1 MPGTTV
7 IMVLDADDPKRGAI
21 RIVSTQ
27 QEAARVAEDLL
38 EAGTEF
44 ERIRIFDAT
53 ELSMKVEHKPVVSLG
68 DNTVDEPAPAYEELP
83 VEELPVEPEPELEP
97 DNFVVSTPDPVEE
110 TEEPLVRNGIRFSS
124 LFKSDD
130 L

>member
-7 IMVLDADDPKRGAI
+7 VMVLDRDDPKRGAI
-21 RIVSTQ
+21 TILSTP
-27 QEAARVAEDLL
+27 QEAARVAETLL
-38 EAGTEF
+38 EAGTEL
-44 ERIRIFDAT
+44 ERIRVFDAT

-68 DNTVDEPAPAYEELP
+68 DTADDEPPPAYEEP
-83 VEELPVEPEPELEP
+83 IVEPEAELEP
-97 DNFVVSTPDPVEE
+97 EPFVVSSSDPIEE
-110 TEEPLVRNGIRFSS
+110 TSEPLVRNGIRFSS

>member
-7 IMVLDADDPKRGAI
+7 IMVLDRDDPKRGAI

-27 QEAARVAEDLL
+27 QEAARAAEDLL

-53 ELSMKVEHKPVVSLG
+53 ELTMKVEHKPVVSLG
-68 DNTVDEPAPAYEELP
+68 DTAVDEPAPAYEELP
-83 VEELPVEPEPELEP
+83 IEDLPGEPEPELEP
-97 DNFVVSTPDPVEE
+97 DDLVVSTPDPVEDAD
-110 TEEPLVRNGIRFSS
+110 EPLVRNGIRFSS

>member
-7 IMVLDADDPKRGAI
+7 VMVLDRDDPKRGAI
-21 RIVSTQ
+21 TILSSPR
-27 QEAARVAEDLL
+27 EAARVAEDLL
-38 EAGTEF
+38 ESGTEL
-44 ERIRIFDAT
+44 ERIRVFDAT

-68 DNTVDEPAPAYEELP
+68 ADTEDESAPTYEELP
-83 VEELPVEPEPELEP
+83 LEPETDLEP
-97 DNFVVSTPDPVEE
+97 DPLVVAAGDFTDEA
-110 TEEPLVRNGIRFSS
+110 EEPLVRNGIRFSS

>member
-1 MPGTTV
+1 MSGTTV
-7 IMVLDADDPKRGAI
+7 VMVLDRDDPNRGSI
-21 RIVSTQ
+21 TILSTP

-38 EAGTEF
+38 EAGTEL
-44 ERIRIFDAT
+44 ERIRVFDAT

-68 DNTVDEPAPAYEELP
+68 DNFEDEPVPAYEELP
-83 VEELPVEPEPELEP
+83 EETEPEPEP
-97 DNFVVSTPDPVEE
+97 DPLVVSAADPVDEA
-110 TEEPLVRNGIRFSS
+110 EEPLVRNGIRFSS

>member
-7 IMVLDADDPKRGAI
+7 IMVLDRDDPQRGAI
-21 RIVSTQ
+21 TILSTP
-27 QEAARVAEDLL
+27 QEAARVAENLL
-38 EAGTEF
+38 EAGTEL
-44 ERIRIFDAT
+44 ERIRVFDAT

-68 DNTVDEPAPAYEELP
+68 TDIPDEPPAPFYEEP
-83 VEELPVEPEPELEP
+83 SIEPETELKPEP
-97 DNFVVSTPDPVEE
+97 FVVAQSDPIQE
-110 TEEPLVRNGIRFSS
+110 TDEPLVRNGIRFSS